1 MAEKIDAA
9 IEELKGQMLDTLGTL
24 CTFEAIAP
32 ESEGQGEMPKAK
44 YLEKLCKK
52 LGFTDITWVNSKDE
66 RVPEG
71 ERPNL
76 IVKLPG
82 KDADSAIIAFA
93 KKNKE
98 AIVATLDQGLQKK
111 IKNRKMT

>member
-1 MAEKIDAA
+1 MIPDQAID
-9 IEELKGQMLDTLGTL
+9 ELMGLGAQL
-24 CTFEAIAP
+24 ALNI
-32 ESEGQGEMPKAK
+32 
-44 YLEKLCKK
+44 LEKHK
-52 LGFTDITWVNSKDE
+52 FQ
-66 RVPEG
+66 
-71 ERPNL
+71 

-111 IKNRKMT
+111 IKNRKMIIRGEKRLEIV

>member
-1 MAEKIDAA
+1 MKHI
-9 IEELKGQMLDTLGTL
+9 ILDTSFILASVRHRIDFFERLEHEGFQIVIPDQAIDELMGLGAQL
-24 CTFEAIAP
+24 ALNI
-32 ESEGQGEMPKAK
+32 
-44 YLEKLCKK
+44 LEKHK
-52 LGFTDITWVNSKDE
+52 FQ
-66 RVPEG
+66 
-71 ERPNL
+71 

-111 IKNRKMT
+111 IKNRKMIIRGEKRLEIV